1 MNTEKL
7 DSILEIAPEATKP
20 AVAEKTAIEMAAE
33 IISADVIDTTL
44 LIPAGPKASNT
55 MVISTPPAEIAVT
68 PDPHNADL
76 KTDVDFA
83 REQMKDLIEQ
93 GRLGVQGAMEL
104 AEAGDSPR
112 AYEVVATM
120 ITAVIQA
127 NKELVHLHKTKLDAT
142 RESPATSGR
151 SPDGNI
157 INIDKA
163 VFIGKTDQ
171 LLREIKAARK
181 AAAEVANAEQCSS
194 DAQPQ
199 ALETTNGVEK
209 S

>member
-7 DSILEIAPEATKP
+7 DSILEVAPEATKP
-20 AVAEKTAIEMAAE
+20 AMAEKTAIEAASE
-33 IISADVIDTTL
+33 VISADFIDASL
-44 LIPAGPKASNT
+44 LIPAGPSHASNT
-55 MVISTPPAEIAVT
+55 ETIDAKPAEIVKT
-68 PDPHNADL
+68 DPHNDDL
-76 KTDVDFA
+76 KSDVDFA
-83 REQMKDLIEQ
+83 RDQMKDLIEQ

-127 NKELVHLHKTKLDAT
+127 NKELVHLHKIKKDAT
-142 RESPATSGR
+142 REAPTSGG
-151 SPDGNI
+151 STPGTGI
-157 INIDKA
+157 A
-163 VFIGKTDQ
+163 GGASVFIGKTDQ

-181 AAAEVANAEQCSS
+181 AAALELANAEKCSS
-194 DAQPQ
+194 DAQ
-199 ALETTNGVEK
+199 TTSTEVTDVEK